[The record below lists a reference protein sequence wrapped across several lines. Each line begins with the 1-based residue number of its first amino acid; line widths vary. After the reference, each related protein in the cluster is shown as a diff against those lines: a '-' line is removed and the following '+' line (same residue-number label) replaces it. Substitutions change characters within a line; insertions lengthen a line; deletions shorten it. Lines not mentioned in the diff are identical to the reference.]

1 MRFKIRL
8 IQKEHFSFSLSF
20 ISKKVYVLNIS
31 NIILLKLFLN
41 GGSALVY
48 MVMIHWFMAT
58 VIILLEIKRLFHS
71 FILNT
76 KAITAICLTHDFH
89 H

>member
-1 MRFKIRL
+1 MRL

-20 ISKKVYVLNIS
+20 FSKRLDSLNNS

-48 MVMIHWFMAT
+48 MIMIDWFMST
-58 VIILLEIKRLFHS
+58 VKILLEIKHLFH
-71 FILNT
+71 
-76 KAITAICLTHDFH
+76 
-89 H
+89 